1 MKQIRTYPAI
11 LSVIVPVYN
20 EAKAM
25 ADLLP
30 IWIPYCQKKNWTL
43 ILINDGSFDDTAKIL
58 GCYAGEKNV
67 IVINHKLNRGY
78 GGAIKSGIF
87 KATTRFVVTIDGDGQ
102 HNIDDI
108 DKLLA
113 FALEKDADM
122 IVGSRS
128 IYRDTSW
135 YRALGKWIIRKF
147 TSFLMPLPIYD
158 LNSGFKLYRT
168 DLAKKFIHMCPD
180 SMAYSDIVTL
190 MYINQR
196 HLVLEYPISINERM
210 AGTSTINTYTAFE
223 TVIEI
228 LNLAMLFNP
237 LRIFLPLSVFC
248 IVVGLGWG
256 TPFVLSGKG
265 VSVGSMLAIVI
276 GILFFFLGLIAS
288 QLSALRIGSLAQDEK
303 FIEDQLTILRGKK

>member
-1 MKQIRTYPAI
+1 M
-11 LSVIVPVYN
+11 
-20 EAKAM
+20 
-25 ADLLP
+25 
-30 IWIPYCQKKNWTL
+30 L

-58 GCYAGEKNV
+58 ASYEAEKNV
-67 IVINHKLNRGY
+67 MVINHKLNRGY
-78 GGAIKSGIF
+78 GGAIKSGIL
-87 KATTRFVVTIDGDGQ
+87 KATTRFIVTIDGDGQ

-108 DKLLA
+108 NKLLT

-128 IYRDTSW
+128 IYRDVNW
-135 YRALGKWIIRKF
+135 YRTLGKWIIRKF
-147 TSFLMPLPIYD
+147 TGFLMPLPIYD

-168 DLAKKFIHMCPD
+168 DLAKNFIHMCPD
-180 SMAYSDIVTL
+180 SMAYSDIITL

-196 HLVLEYPISINERM
+196 HLVLEYPILINERM
-210 AGTSTINTYTAFE
+210 TGISTINTYTAFE

-228 LNLAMLFNP
+228 LNLTMLFNP
-237 LRIFLPLSVFC
+237 LRIFLPLSIFC
-248 IVVGLGWG
+248 IAIGLGWG

-276 GILFFFLGLIAS
+276 GILFFFLGLLAS

-303 FIEDQLTILRGKK
+303 IIDDQLTVFREKKR